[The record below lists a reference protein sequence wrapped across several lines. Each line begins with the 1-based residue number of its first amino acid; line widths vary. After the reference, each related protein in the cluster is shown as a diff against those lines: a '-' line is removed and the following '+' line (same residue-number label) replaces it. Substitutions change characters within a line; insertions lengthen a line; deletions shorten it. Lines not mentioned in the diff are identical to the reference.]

1 MGVNSEY
8 GRLRKVLLCR
18 PDYFRWLPIN
28 PVAKKALAEGQTFT
42 IEDVKKQH
50 QELSDAFRS
59 AGVEVVYV
67 EPVKGL
73 HYQQYT
79 RDLGKM
85 TRKGVLF
92 GRFKWPVRQGE
103 TSVYEKF
110 FTDQGIPIYSKVT
123 KGFFEGGDVHYMDN
137 ETVAC
142 GLADRSDKEGIE
154 EARRMFK
161 EGLSLNLITVEL
173 PVKFIHLDEVFVR
186 VAERVCLACVEA
198 LPDFFLKILRDKKIE
213 IIGIPEEEIMEL
225 KCNVVAIDDKTVVSF
240 KENVN
245 TNHKLE
251 ALGFEV
257 LKPDISIFTRGGGG
271 PRCSCFPLERDEM

>member
-1 MGVNSEY
+1 
-8 GRLRKVLLCR
+8 
-18 PDYFRWLPIN
+18 
-28 PVAKKALAEGQTFT
+28 
-42 IEDVKKQH
+42 
-50 QELSDAFRS
+50 
-59 AGVEVVYV
+59 VEVLFV

-85 TRKGVLF
+85 TGKGVLL
-92 GRFKWPVRQGE
+92 GRFRWPVRQGE
-103 TSVYEKF
+103 TSACEKF
-110 FTDQGIPIYSKVT
+110 CANQRVPIFGKVS

-161 EGLSLNLITVEL
+161 EGLGLNLITVEL
-173 PVKFIHLDEVFVR
+173 PAKFIHLDEVFVR
-186 VAERVCLACVEA
+186 VADRVCLAHPPA
-198 LPDFFLKILRDKKIE
+198 LPNFFLKILKDKKIE
-213 IIGIPEEEIMEL
+213 IVEVPEEEVMEL
-225 KCNVVAIDDKTVVSF
+225 KCNVVAIDDKTTMSF

-245 TNHKLE
+245 VNRKLE

-271 PRCSCFPLERDEM
+271 PRCSCFPLERDEV